1 MLLKMYSNKENGY
14 ICKSTFVIFIIF
26 IVNFSFSQSREK
38 YAVFVPAEFISK
50 DFLEQATFDLPNNGR
65 YIKDYGFDLY
75 FNYPQSIESIKQKF
89 EAASIPVNNVV
100 KIGKEN
106 FSIFEKVGGTDC
118 DLAELLCSNSS
129 LAGNSSGGGVQE
141 LTAANRGCLST
152 EHQSSWYYLN
162 VQTGG
167 SLTMMID
174 PASNSDDYDFAI
186 WGPFTAATA
195 GVNCPPVSAPIRCSF
210 SSLDDRTGLQ
220 SMNLGTPS
228 GCGFL
233 GWFPCPPSAVGDV
246 TEGAGGDSF
255 VLPLNVLANQV
266 YILLVDN
273 FSTSSNPY
281 SMSFG
286 GSAVLGCTPVVLSV
300 DLISF
305 TGKNI
310 KGFNTLSWETNS
322 EKNNDYFNIEWS
334 SDLNKGVWEN
344 VSRIDAC
351 GDCPMKYNF
360 SHAEY
365 TEGTINYYRL
375 KQTDKDGFY
384 KYYDPIAID
393 NTRSSKQIL
402 KVMNILGQEVDE
414 NYPGLKVIL
423 YSDGTTLKKY

>member
-1 MLLKMYSNKENGY
+1 MNVSSN
-14 ICKSTFVIFIIF
+14 
-26 IVNFSFSQSREK
+26 
-38 YAVFVPAEFISK
+38 
-50 DFLEQATFDLPNNGR
+50 D
-65 YIKDYGFDLY
+65 
-75 FNYPQSIESIKQKF
+75 
-89 EAASIPVNNVV
+89 
-100 KIGKEN
+100 
-106 FSIFEKVGGTDC
+106 
-118 DLAELLCSNSS
+118 
-129 LAGNSSGGGVQE
+129 
-141 LTAANRGCLST
+141 
-152 EHQSSWYYLN
+152 
-162 VQTGG
+162 
-167 SLTMMID
+167 
-174 PASNSDDYDFAI
+174 
-186 WGPFTAATA
+186 
-195 GVNCPPVSAPIRCSF
+195 
-210 SSLDDRTGLQ
+210 
-220 SMNLGTPS
+220 
-228 GCGFL
+228 
-233 GWFPCPPSAVGDV
+233 
-246 TEGAGGDSF
+246 
-255 VLPLNVLANQV
+255 V

-273 FSTSSNPY
+273 FSNSGQPY
-281 SMSFG
+281 DLSFG
-286 GSAVLGCTPVVLSV
+286 GTAVLGCTPVVLSV

>member
-1 MLLKMYSNKENGY
+1 MLLKMYSKKENGY
-14 ICKSTFVIFIIF
+14 ICKSIFIVFFIF
-26 IVNFSFSQSREK
+26 IVNFTFSQSLEK

-106 FSIFEKVGGTDC
+106 FSIFEKAGGVDC
-118 DLAELLCSNSS
+118 ETAELLCSNTSQT
-129 LAGNSSGGGVQE
+129 ANSSGAGIQE
-141 LTAANRGCLST
+141 LNNTNRGCLST
-152 EHQSSWYYLN
+152 EHQSSWYYIN

-167 SLTMMID
+167 ILTMTID
-174 PASNSDDYDFAI
+174 PQNNSDDYDFAI
-186 WGPFTAATA
+186 WGPFTASTA
-195 GVNCPPVSAPIRCSF
+195 NANCPPINTPFRCSW
-210 SSLDDRTGLQ
+210 SAVDGNTGL
-220 SMNLGTPS
+220 SHILPY
-228 GCGFL
+228 
-233 GWFPCPPSAVGDV
+233 SATNDS
-246 TEGAGGDSF
+246 EGASGDGW
-255 VLPLNVLANQV
+255 VNAMNVSSNDV

-273 FSTSSNPY
+273 FSNSGQPY
-281 SMSFG
+281 DLSFG
-286 GSAVLGCTPVVLSV
+286 GTAVLGCTPVVLSV